1 MEDLKQVHGTNP
13 LFLIEKI
20 MRERIFDS
28 LYWKEHMYGRN
39 AETIIDLAE
48 NLVSIGGQYSNQKP
62 TEFICIALKMLQIQP
77 EPEIIQ
83 LYLETPDYKYLTAV
97 ACFYVRLTQSPLRVY
112 QLLEP
117 FLLDRR
123 KLRYRNPGIDK
134 PNQDGTFSLTF
145 MDVFVDDLLQKER
158 VCDTILPRLTQ
169 RYLLEDAGEL
179 DPFVSVM
186 DDELF
191 SMDAIEK
198 SESSAA
204 EEEPQL
210 PPATT
215 TTPIDNLP
223 NLLTEKKKVWS
234 KKKQKQ
240 LFKAEK
246 PKKKDQTP
254 NETKDSISIDESNKL
269 RESLGLSRLK

>member
-1 MEDLKQVHGTNP
+1 MPETK
-13 LFLIEKI
+13 
-20 MRERIFDS
+20 
-28 LYWKEHMYGRN
+28 
-39 AETIIDLAE
+39 AETESRASIVCWQI
-48 NLVSIGGQYSNQKP
+48 LVI
-62 TEFICIALKMLQIQP
+62 
-77 EPEIIQ
+77 
-83 LYLETPDYKYLTAV
+83 LYLKFRAV
-97 ACFYVRLTQSPLRVY
+97 LSKRESGVSKGESGDQVST
-112 QLLEP
+112 
-117 FLLDRR
+117 D
-123 KLRYRNPGIDK
+123 NK
-134 PNQDGTFSLTF
+134 P

-191 SMDAIEK
+191 SMEAIEK

-215 TTPIDNLP
+215 TSIDNLP

-246 PKKKDQTP
+246 PKKKDQMQ